1 MLDLKKLSDI
11 IEYLELIPGYN
22 DCILNKT
29 CYRIGEF
36 WSLTYDFEK
45 FRKKLNANWD
55 ENEVLNYIYKNYNY
69 KDNFFVKIIENPTRE
84 KIAEYDNKMLFCD
97 GLDEALIGVRFGFD
111 ENKNIAVYDYDRC
124 IDSILAESD
133 GEMEE
138 CDAIEHMEY
147 NVTGAY
153 VGEYTPCFLT
163 NIDE

>member
-1 MLDLKKLSDI
+1 
-11 IEYLELIPGYN
+11 
-22 DCILNKT
+22 
-29 CYRIGEF
+29 
-36 WSLTYDFEK
+36 
-45 FRKKLNANWD
+45 
-55 ENEVLNYIYKNYNY
+55 
-69 KDNFFVKIIENPTRE
+69 
-84 KIAEYDNKMLFCD
+84 MLFCD